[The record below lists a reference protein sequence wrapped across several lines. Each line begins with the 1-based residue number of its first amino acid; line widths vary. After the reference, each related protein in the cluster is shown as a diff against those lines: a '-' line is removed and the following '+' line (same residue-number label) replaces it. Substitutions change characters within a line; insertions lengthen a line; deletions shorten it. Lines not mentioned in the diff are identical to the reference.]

1 MSLKW
6 KKGVIKS
13 LSNYN
18 KLSSMVMS
26 PRTAAVGGLDLEY
39 TKILYAFFI
48 YYSSI
53 TPQGVILTVK
63 IKEVQLT
70 SD

>member
-1 MSLKW
+1 MNLKW

-39 TKILYAFFI
+39 TNILYAFFI

-63 IKEVQLT
+63 IREVQLIG
-70 SD
+70 D